1 MSRKL
6 EAQLEEDRA
15 LRDAARE
22 VFYTE
27 LAHARSEATPEAI
40 GQRIANRIGARA
52 DEASNAAIEFADR
65 HGTTMLSGLAAA
77 ATAAGLWL
85 ARKPIL
91 SGLARMTGKRN
102 EKTGEYGAVNSG
114 EDSDH
119 E

>member
-6 EAQLEEDRA
+6 EAQLQEDRA

-22 VFYTE
+22 VFYAE
-27 LAHARSEATPEAI
+27 LAHARTEATPAAL
-40 GQRIANRIGARA
+40 GQRIADRIGARA
-52 DEASNAAIEFADR
+52 DEASDAAIEFADR
-65 HGTTMLSGLAAA
+65 HGTTVIAGLAAA

-91 SGLARMTGKRN
+91 SGLARMTGKRD
-102 EKTGEYGAVNSG
+102 EKTGEYGATNSG
-114 EDSDH
+114 EDDDH